1 MYVVIMYGMYDDVA
15 TIVLKQR
22 ARNIGHNEIPVCFVK
37 DEDNVLGLGKFYER
51 TQGFRS
57 TESASL

>member
-1 MYVVIMYGMYDDVA
+1 MGMYDDVA